1 MGLKDFVKGG
11 GPSPNVGPRDPSLPA
26 ELMWLADA
34 PLFIDEHRVE
44 AFYDAMFRPDY
55 DETEVILQKRV
66 DRSTKVGANATVG
79 AVFPGLLSKAS
90 IGLAGE
96 HTRGRSSG
104 QEAHYATVSNA
115 YRNLL
120 SLVLHYSTEPTKQ
133 SRLVLARTPITAFAS
148 ENPAAVKDAA
158 QLSDGTG
165 QALDCTKLLPP
176 SNYIR
181 TPPRAMI
188 MLDLDIGC
196 KVIPAAVELG
206 DGGVEQVF
214 EDLARM
220 AGEDPPDM
228 ASFPGDRLAKQN
240 AYWKWYAENTTDD
253 QAMKAIERTAK
264 DQRIQWIAYRV
275 SLNDDG
281 GPYLHLTVSAK
292 GLYETGVLAYNLIKR
307 GAKHGLRII
316 GTLKSEPDVDV
327 LAIFER

>member
-1 MGLKDFVKGG
+1 MQPWVPNWARVFTGRITTRRAEGRTRLAHDERDRVVKPTAEVPDGHNGLYERGRL
-11 GPSPNVGPRDPSLPA
+11 SPNVGPRGSSLPA

-44 AFYDAMFRPDY
+44 AFYDAVFRPDY
-55 DETEVILQKRV
+55 DQTEMILQKRV
-66 DRSTKVGANATVG
+66 DRNTKVGANATVG

-188 MLDLDIGC
+188 MLDLNIGC
-196 KVIPAAVELG
+196 KVIPDRCRAQRRRRGAGVRGPGPHGREGPAG
-206 DGGVEQVF
+206 DG
-214 EDLARM
+214 LL
-220 AGEDPPDM
+220 
-228 ASFPGDRLAKQN
+228 PG
-240 AYWKWYAENTTDD
+240 
-253 QAMKAIERTAK
+253 
-264 DQRIQWIAYRV
+264 
-275 SLNDDG
+275 
-281 GPYLHLTVSAK
+281 
-292 GLYETGVLAYNLIKR
+292 
-307 GAKHGLRII
+307 
-316 GTLKSEPDVDV
+316 
-327 LAIFER
+327 